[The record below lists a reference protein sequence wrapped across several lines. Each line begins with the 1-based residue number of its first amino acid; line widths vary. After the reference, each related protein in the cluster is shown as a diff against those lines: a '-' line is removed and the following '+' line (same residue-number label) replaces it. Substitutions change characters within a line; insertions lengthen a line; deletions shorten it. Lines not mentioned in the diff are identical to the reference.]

1 MGGARAL
8 GGACEGCRLGG
19 IGGQLRLV
27 AVGFLGERLD
37 IRRVMDVPEMVEKT
51 VL

>member
-1 MGGARAL
+1 M
-8 GGACEGCRLGG
+8 RL
-19 IGGQLRLV
+19 LV
-27 AVGFLGERLD
+27 VGFLGERLD